1 MADDFSS
8 SSHPLLP
15 PTSEDERVSWLRLLR
30 SRRVGIATFYR
41 LLSEYGSAEA
51 ALCALP
57 DIAKNAGVEKYRPH
71 AARDAL
77 FELKRGKDLGATL
90 LCRGDKNFPKPLE
103 ALDD

>member
-77 FELKRGKDLGATL
+77 FELKRGKRPR
-90 LCRGDKNFPKPLE
+90 CHPFMSRRQEFPKT
-103 ALDD
+103 ARGVG

>member
-1 MADDFSS
+1 MADKICS

-77 FELKRGKDLGATL
+77 FELKRENT
-90 LCRGDKNFPKPLE
+90 
-103 ALDD
+103 